1 MITFLN
7 VKSDWRLRA
16 AFFESLPIC
25 VQKNSFD
32 VKPLLQQGLHDFEE
46 LVVVHAIHCIT
57 VLIETAVL
65 GRKEVLELLE
75 DTLPFLSHP
84 GSMTLSGW
92 RTHGLCISDQQL
104 WTVCSPSLHLQP
116 QQLRWLKRLKRLESS
131 TPGLEYRGDGAIH
144 SELPVGDT
152 EAMVPRSRKGNVGG
166 VGVARVPG
174 IGEMRVQLSPRNEWI
189 RFMVIELL
197 VLLDS
202 RWTLADT
209 LCRLLPMVRPYLS
222 DTTLLR
228 LNNKLVILSC
238 LKSPIPRDIWKK
250 VTEMTPEQT
259 EAFQMFLDRG
269 TRGGAITC
277 NDSWFIRVFVR
288 DTLEPDLFEKL
299 SRFSRLL
306 RKMAEFRKT

>member
-1 MITFLN
+1 
-7 VKSDWRLRA
+7 
-16 AFFESLPIC
+16 
-25 VQKNSFD
+25 
-32 VKPLLQQGLHDFEE
+32 QGLHDFEE

-84 GSMTLSGW
+84 
-92 RTHGLCISDQQL
+92 
-104 WTVCSPSLHLQP
+104 
-116 QQLRWLKRLKRLESS
+116 
-131 TPGLEYRGDGAIH
+131 
-144 SELPVGDT
+144 
-152 EAMVPRSRKGNVGG
+152 
-166 VGVARVPG
+166 
-174 IGEMRVQLSPRNEWI
+174 NEWI